1 MRTVGHFTA
10 IAIIAAS
17 FVVLSVQGV
26 KAEVQADLKK
36 TFPALDAPVSSAAQM
51 KNSEGI
57 KLYNEGK
64 WADAAQDFR
73 EAVKADEKSAEAH
86 YNLAL
91 ALDKLQQHKEA
102 TQEFDQAIKLAP
114 DNPAITES
122 EILKAHLA
130 RMKKS

>member
-1 MRTVGHFTA
+1 MRTFGYFTT
-10 IAIIAAS
+10 IAVIAVL
-17 FVVLSVQGV
+17 FVMLSIQGLQ
-26 KAEVQADLKK
+26 AQADSKK
-36 TFPALDAPVSSAAQM
+36 IFPALDVPVSSGAQTQ
-51 KNSEGI
+51 NSNGI

-64 WADAAQDFR
+64 WTEAAQAFR
-73 EAVKADEKSAEAH
+73 EAVRAADESAEAH

-102 TQEFDQAIKLAP
+102 TQEFGHAIKLAP

-130 RMKKS
+130 MKEKN